1 MEELKALRK
10 EIDQIDTQILELL
23 SKRFRVI
30 KKIGKTKHKLGLK
43 VRDTKREQEL
53 LDRITKKAQTLQV
66 EEETVAKIWKS
77 LFKLAYRVE
86 K

>member
-1 MEELKALRK
+1 MDELKALRK
-10 EIDQIDTQILELL
+10 EIDQIDTEILGLL

-30 KKIGKTKHKLGLK
+30 KKVGQVKHKLGLK
-43 VRDTKREQEL
+43 VRDTQREQEL
-53 LDRITKKAQTLQV
+53 LDRITRKAQALKV

-77 LFKLAYRVE
+77 LFKLAYRIE

>member
-1 MEELKALRK
+1 MDELKLLRK
-10 EIDQIDTQILELL
+10 EIDQIDTQILKLL

-30 KKIGKTKHKLGLK
+30 KKIGDVKHKQGLK

-53 LDRITKKAQTLQV
+53 LDRITKKANILRV

-77 LFKLAYRVE
+77 LFKLAYRIE